1 MNKYLN
7 IVKKIHNSPYK
18 LTFVSSGGGTN
29 AISSFLEVPGASN
42 TILESY
48 IPYSKES
55 MDKFLNR
62 QPDHYC
68 SLETCLSMAANAYKK
83 SKEINNVSKSKHLLG
98 VAITANLKTTYE
110 KKGEH
115 KFFIVV
121 QAYDYTKYLECFL
134 EKENEIYGDSLE
146 IFPKE
151 DKIFNSMNI
160 CDFSN
165 LKVVLLGQDPYH
177 QKGQAMGLSFSVPE
191 NIKIP
196 PSLVNI
202 YKELKTD
209 CNIEHTNGDLTNW
222 AKQGVLLLN
231 TSLTVRESCPNSHQ
245 KYWRPFTDNLIKY
258 ISDNKEGIVFLLWGG
273 NAKDKKKLID
283 SEKHYILEANHPS
296 PLSANRGGW
305 FGCKHFSK
313 TNDYLRE
320 KGEKTIMW

>member
-1 MNKYLN
+1 MDLN
-7 IVKKIHNSPYK
+7 INY
-18 LTFVSSGGGTN
+18 SSWK
-29 AISSFLEVPGASN
+29 
-42 TILESY
+42 Y
-48 IPYSKES
+48 
-55 MDKFLNR
+55 FLNN
-62 QPDHYC
+62 Q
-68 SLETCLSMAANAYKK
+68 KK
-83 SKEINNVSKSKHLLG
+83 
-98 VAITANLKTTYE
+98 E
-110 KKGEH
+110 KYFH
-115 KFFIVV
+115 
-121 QAYDYTKYLECFL
+121 DLECFL
-134 EKENEIYGDSLE
+134 KKENEIYGDSLE

-151 DKIFNSMNI
+151 DKVFNCMNI
-160 CDFSN
+160 CDLSN

-258 ISDNKEGIVFLLWGG
+258 ISDNKEGIVFLLWGN

-283 SEKHYILEANHPS
+283 FEKHYILEANHPS

-313 TNDYLRE
+313 TNNILE
-320 KGEKTIMW
+320 KNGKTKILW

>member
-1 MNKYLN
+1 MNIYLN
-7 IVKKIHNSPYK
+7 NKDWN
-18 LTFVSSGGGTN
+18 
-29 AISSFLEVPGASN
+29 SFLN
-42 TILESY
+42 T
-48 IPYSKES
+48 
-55 MDKFLNR
+55 
-62 QPDHYC
+62 
-68 SLETCLSMAANAYKK
+68 
-83 SKEINNVSKSKHLLG
+83 
-98 VAITANLKTTYE
+98 E
-110 KKGEH
+110 KKE
-115 KFFIVV
+115 
-121 QAYDYTKYLECFL
+121 KYFDDLDCFL
-134 EKENEIYGDSLE
+134 KKEKEIYGDSLE

-151 DKIFNSMNI
+151 DNVFNCMNI
-160 CDFSN
+160 CDFNN

-177 QKGQAMGLSFSVPE
+177 QKDQAMGLSFSVPE

-273 NAKDKKKLID
+273 NAKDKKKFID

-313 TNDYLRE
+313 TNNILE
-320 KGEKTIMW
+320 KDGKKKILW

>member
-1 MNKYLN
+1 MDLN
-7 IVKKIHNSPYK
+7 INY
-18 LTFVSSGGGTN
+18 SSWAN
-29 AISSFLEVPGASN
+29 
-42 TILESY
+42 
-48 IPYSKES
+48 
-55 MDKFLNR
+55 FLNN
-62 QPDHYC
+62 Q
-68 SLETCLSMAANAYKK
+68 KK
-83 SKEINNVSKSKHLLG
+83 EKHF
-98 VAITANLKTTYE
+98 
-110 KKGEH
+110 H
-115 KFFIVV
+115 
-121 QAYDYTKYLECFL
+121 DLECFL

>member
-1 MNKYLN
+1 MDTNSNCSVWKSYLN
-7 IVKKIHNSPYK
+7 DQKK
-18 LTFVSSGGGTN
+18 
-29 AISSFLEVPGASN
+29 
-42 TILESY
+42 
-48 IPYSKES
+48 
-55 MDKFLNR
+55 
-62 QPDHYC
+62 
-68 SLETCLSMAANAYKK
+68 
-83 SKEINNVSKSKHLLG
+83 
-98 VAITANLKTTYE
+98 E
-110 KKGEH
+110 KY
-115 KFFIVV
+115 F
-121 QAYDYTKYLECFL
+121 DDLECFL
-134 EKENEIYGDSLE
+134 KKENEIYGNSLK
-146 IFPKE
+146 IFPEKE
-151 DKIFNSMNI
+151 NVFNCMNI

-258 ISDNKEGIVFLLWGG
+258 ISDNKEDIVFLLWGG

-313 TNDYLRE
+313 TNNILE
-320 KGEKTIMW
+320 KNGKTKILW